1 MLLDGVRARAF
12 KSSMNDRPS
21 LLPSPEFEKLA
32 SLLSDRVM
40 RTAASLGAA
49 NFTDFLDPT
58 MRNLLQRAFQNAEA
72 HEGAVWLVDG
82 EGKNLVI
89 CHAWGTRAE
98 QVTGFAQ
105 PLTSGIVSMVLAT
118 EQAFCENKVYTNRMQ
133 AKALDQ
139 KLGMLTC
146 SMIAAPLTFAKG
158 LRGVVSCIKAKRT
171 PDEPDPPDFSA
182 TALGEMQFVAH
193 VLGRLIELNLVSM
206 ITGWDDGL

>member
-1 MLLDGVRARAF
+1 MT
-12 KSSMNDRPS
+12 DRPS
-21 LLPSPEFEKLA
+21 LLPSPEFEKLT

-40 RTAASLGAA
+40 RTAESLSVS
-49 NFTDFLDPT
+49 NFGEFLDPT
-58 MRNLLQRAFQNAEA
+58 MRNLLQRAFQNAGA
-72 HEGAVWLVDG
+72 DEGAVWLVDSAA
-82 EGKNLVI
+82 KTLVI

-118 EQAFCENKVYTNRMQ
+118 EQAFCENKVYTNRAQ

-146 SMIAAPLTFAKG
+146 SMIAAPLMFAKG
-158 LRGVVSCIKAKRT
+158 LRGVVSCIKAKQT
-171 PDEPDPPDFSA
+171 ADEPDPPDFPP

-193 VLGRLIELNLVSM
+193 VLGKLIEFELVSV
-206 ITGWDDGL
+206 ITGWDNGL

>member
-1 MLLDGVRARAF
+1 
-12 KSSMNDRPS
+12 MNDRPS
-21 LLPSPEFEKLA
+21 LLPSPEFEKLTA
-32 SLLSDRVM
+32 LLSDRVM
-40 RTAASLGAA
+40 RTAASLDVATFGQ
-49 NFTDFLDPT
+49 FLDPT
-58 MRNLLQRAFQNAEA
+58 MRNLLQRAFLNAGA
-72 HEGAVWLVDG
+72 HEGAVWLIDA

-118 EQAFCENKVYTNRMQ
+118 EQPFCENKVYTNRMQ

-158 LRGVVSCIKAKRT
+158 LRGVVSCIKAKQAAE
-171 PDEPDPPDFSA
+171 DPDPPDFKQE
-182 TALGEMQFVAH
+182 ALGEMQFVSH
-193 VLGRLIELNLVSM
+193 VLGKLIEFELVSV
-206 ITGWDDGL
+206 ITGWDNGL